1 MVSFEIPT
9 ISQFNFLNIILI
21 MKEKELA
28 PNFKIPS
35 SNNEEFELKKNK
47 NNFLIIYFYPRDNT
61 PGCTNEAKD
70 FSKLYKEF
78 KKLNCE
84 IFGISKDSIESHK
97 KFISKF
103 KIPFQLLSDEK
114 IVALKK
120 YRAWGE
126 KSMYGKKF
134 MGIKRTTVLISP
146 KGKIIKIWNNVKVKE
161 HAKEVLSC
169 LKESI

>member
-1 MVSFEIPT
+1 
-9 ISQFNFLNIILI
+9 

-61 PGCTNEAKD
+61 PGCTNEAED

-114 IVALKK
+114 IIVLKK
-120 YRAWGE
+120 YGAWGE

>member
-1 MVSFEIPT
+1 
-9 ISQFNFLNIILI
+9 

-35 SNNEEFELKKNK
+35 SNNKEFELKKNK
-47 NNFLIIYFYPRDNT
+47 NKFLIIYFYPRDNT

-84 IFGISKDSIESHK
+84 IFGISKDSIESHQR
-97 KFISKF
+97 FISKF
-103 KIPFQLLSDEK
+103 KIPFQLLSDDK
-114 IVALKK
+114 IIALKK
-120 YRAWGE
+120 YGAWGE

-134 MGIKRTTVLISP
+134 MGIKRTTVLINP
-146 KGKIIKIWNNVKVKE
+146 KGKIIKIWNNVKVKD

-169 LKESI
+169 LKEAI

>member
-1 MVSFEIPT
+1 
-9 ISQFNFLNIILI
+9 

-35 SNNEEFELKKNK
+35 SNNKEFELKKNK
-47 NNFLIIYFYPRDNT
+47 NKFLIIYFYPRDNT

-78 KKLNCE
+78 KKLNCD
-84 IFGISKDSIESHK
+84 IFGISKDSVDSHK

-120 YRAWGE
+120 YGAWGE

-134 MGIKRTTVLISP
+134 MGIKRTTVLINP
-146 KGKIIKIWNNVKVKE
+146 KGKIIKIWNNVKVKD
-161 HAKEVLSC
+161 HAKEVLNC
-169 LKESI
+169 LKEAI

>member
-1 MVSFEIPT
+1 MI
-9 ISQFNFLNIILI
+9 
-21 MKEKELA
+21 KENSKA
-28 PNFKIPS
+28 SNFKLPS
-35 SNNEEFELKKNK
+35 SNNETFEINKSLKQY
-47 NNFLIIYFYPRDNT
+47 LVIYFYPRDNT

-78 KKLNCE
+78 KRLNCE

-114 IVALKK
+114 IIALKK
-120 YRAWGE
+120 YGAWGE

-134 MGIKRTTVLISP
+134 MGIKLSLIHISEP
-146 KGKIIKIWNNVKVKE
+146 TRPY
-161 HAKEVLSC
+161 
-169 LKESI
+169 

>member
-1 MVSFEIPT
+1 
-9 ISQFNFLNIILI
+9 
-21 MKEKELA
+21 MKKKELA

-35 SNNEEFELKKNK
+35 SNNKEFELKKNK
-47 NNFLIIYFYPRDNT
+47 NKFLVIYFYPRDNT

-78 KKLNCE
+78 KKLNCD
-84 IFGISKDSIESHK
+84 IFGISKDSVDSHK

-120 YRAWGE
+120 YGAWGE

-134 MGIKRTTVLISP
+134 MGIKRTTVLINP
-146 KGKIIKIWNNVKVKE
+146 KGKIIKIWNNVKVKD

-169 LKESI
+169 LKEAI

>member
-1 MVSFEIPT
+1 
-9 ISQFNFLNIILI
+9 

-35 SNNEEFELKKNK
+35 SNNEEFELKKNR

-134 MGIKRTTVLISP
+134 MGIRRTTVFISP

>member
-1 MVSFEIPT
+1 M
-9 ISQFNFLNIILI
+9 IIENS
-21 MKEKELA
+21 KA
-28 PNFKIPS
+28 PNFKLPS
-35 SNNEEFELKKNK
+35 SNNKDFEINK
-47 NNFLIIYFYPRDNT
+47 SLNQYLVVYFYPRDNT

-84 IFGISKDSIESHK
+84 IVGISKDSIESHR

-103 KIPFQLLSDEK
+103 KIPFHLLSDEK
-114 IVALKK
+114 IIALKK
-120 YRAWGE
+120 YGAWGE

-134 MGIKRTTVLISP
+134 MGIKRTTVLINL
-146 KGKIIKIWNNVKVKE
+146 KGKIIKIWNNVKVKD

-169 LKESI
+169 LKEAI

>member
-1 MVSFEIPT
+1 
-9 ISQFNFLNIILI
+9 

-35 SNNEEFELKKNK
+35 SNNKEFELKKNK
-47 NNFLIIYFYPRDNT
+47 NKFLVIYFYPRDNT

-78 KKLNCE
+78 KRLNCE

-120 YRAWGE
+120 YGAWGE

-146 KGKIIKIWNNVKVKE
+146 KGKIIKIWNNVKVKD

-169 LKESI
+169 LKEAI

>member
-1 MVSFEIPT
+1 MI
-9 ISQFNFLNIILI
+9 
-21 MKEKELA
+21 KENSKA
-28 PNFKIPS
+28 PNFKLPS
-35 SNNEEFELKKNK
+35 SNNKNFEIKKILKQY
-47 NNFLIIYFYPRDNT
+47 LVIYFYPRDNT

-84 IFGISKDSIESHK
+84 IVGISKDTIESHR

-114 IVALKK
+114 IIALKK
-120 YRAWGE
+120 YGAWGE

-134 MGIKRTTVLISP
+134 MGIKRTTVLINL
-146 KGKIIKIWNNVKVKE
+146 KGKIIKIWNNVKVKD
-161 HAKEVLSC
+161 HAKEVLNC
-169 LKESI
+169 LKGAI

>member
-1 MVSFEIPT
+1 
-9 ISQFNFLNIILI
+9 

-35 SNNEEFELKKNK
+35 SNNKEFELKKNK
-47 NNFLIIYFYPRDNT
+47 NKFLIIYFYPRDNT

-84 IFGISKDSIESHK
+84 IFGISKDSVESHK

-103 KIPFQLLSDEK
+103 KIPFQLLSDDK
-114 IVALKK
+114 IIALKK
-120 YRAWGE
+120 YGAWGE

-134 MGIKRTTVLISP
+134 MGIKRTTFLINP
-146 KGKIIKIWNNVKVKE
+146 KGKIIKIWNNVKVKD

-169 LKESI
+169 LKEAI

>member
-1 MVSFEIPT
+1 MI
-9 ISQFNFLNIILI
+9 
-21 MKEKELA
+21 KENSKA
-28 PNFKIPS
+28 PNFKLPS
-35 SNNEEFELKKNK
+35 SNNKNFEINK
-47 NNFLIIYFYPRDNT
+47 SLDQYLVIYFYPRDNT

-78 KKLNCE
+78 KKLNCG
-84 IFGISKDSIESHK
+84 IFGISKDSVESHK

-103 KIPFQLLSDEK
+103 KIPFELLSDEK

-120 YRAWGE
+120 YGAWGE

-134 MGIKRTTVLISP
+134 MGIKRTTVLINP
-146 KGKIIKIWNNVKVKE
+146 KGKIIKIWNNVKVKD

-169 LKESI
+169 LKEAI

>member
-1 MVSFEIPT
+1 MI
-9 ISQFNFLNIILI
+9 
-21 MKEKELA
+21 KENSKA
-28 PNFKIPS
+28 PNFNLPS
-35 SNNEEFELKKNK
+35 SAN
-47 NNFLIIYFYPRDNT
+47 NNFEINKSLKQYLVIYFYPRDNT

-84 IFGISKDSIESHK
+84 IVGISKDNIESHK

-114 IVALKK
+114 MIALKK
-120 YRAWGE
+120 YGAWGE

-134 MGIKRTTVLISP
+134 MGIKRTTVLINP
-146 KGKIIKIWNNVKVKE
+146 KGKIIKIWNNVKVKD
-161 HAKEVLSC
+161 HAVEVLNAV
-169 LKESI
+169 KEII

>member
-1 MVSFEIPT
+1 MI
-9 ISQFNFLNIILI
+9 
-21 MKEKELA
+21 KENSKA
-28 PNFKIPS
+28 PNFKLPS
-35 SNNEEFELKKNK
+35 SNNKDFEINK
-47 NNFLIIYFYPRDNT
+47 SLNQYLVVYFYPRDNT

-84 IFGISKDSIESHK
+84 IVGISKDSIESHR

-103 KIPFQLLSDEK
+103 KIPFHLLSDEK
-114 IVALKK
+114 IIALKK
-120 YRAWGE
+120 YGVWGE

-169 LKESI
+169 LKEAI

>member
-1 MVSFEIPT
+1 
-9 ISQFNFLNIILI
+9 

-35 SNNEEFELKKNK
+35 SNNKEFELKKNK
-47 NNFLIIYFYPRDNT
+47 NKFLIIYFYPRDNT

-169 LKESI
+169 LKEAI

>member
-1 MVSFEIPT
+1 M
-9 ISQFNFLNIILI
+9 N
-21 MKEKELA
+21 EKKLA
-28 PNFKIPS
+28 PNFRIPS

-47 NNFLIIYFYPRDNT
+47 NKFLVIYFYPKDNT

-84 IFGISKDSIESHK
+84 IVGISKDSIESHR

-103 KIPFQLLSDEK
+103 KIPFHLLSDEK
-114 IVALKK
+114 IIALKK
-120 YRAWGE
+120 YGAWGE

-134 MGIKRTTVLISP
+134 MGIKRTTVLINL
-146 KGKIIKIWNNVKVKE
+146 KGKIIKIWNNVKVKD
-161 HAKEVLSC
+161 HAKEVLTV
-169 LKESI
+169 LKEAT